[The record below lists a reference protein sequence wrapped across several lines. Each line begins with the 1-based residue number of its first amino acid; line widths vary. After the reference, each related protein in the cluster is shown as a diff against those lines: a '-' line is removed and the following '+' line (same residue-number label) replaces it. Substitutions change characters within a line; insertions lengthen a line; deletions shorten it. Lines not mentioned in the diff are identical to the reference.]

1 MAKHTPILP
10 PILDTEPTTATP
22 PEARPVQMFHGPGD
36 PHLGYGY
43 DQPREQRYDG
53 WTPEKQRV
61 FLEALSEGHTV
72 TYACRA
78 VRMSQQ
84 SAYALRRSARGA
96 AFALGWQAAL
106 LLGRDRLA
114 DEMMDRALNGTVE
127 EISLGNGQVTERR
140 RFDNRLGMAM
150 LARLDRMMGD
160 TGHGAEAGAAHGAA
174 RLVAQ
179 DFEQYL
185 ELVGRDAG
193 PARAGV
199 FLGARIEGGAAKPAN
214 ENDLAP
220 LRALARADTWLRTH
234 TDLAE
239 GVDTADLL
247 PDDRKDWTAEQWR
260 RAEAAGL
267 VALAPNAKPAGEE
280 EAPESDTKLHQPLE
294 YIPPSQQPDPVWW
307 SGRHDAWRTRFP
319 PPPDFDGEEVGEFGD
334 EDYSRALTWQEK
346 AFMDE
351 PWLEEV
357 AEREAK
363 ESLERDAWFGFT
375 PESLDEEDEDEDWD
389 DDEDEDEDE
398 DDGEDDEDG
407 VVEHE
412 ADAPA

>member
-10 PILDTEPTTATP
+10 PILDPEVSSATP
-22 PEARPVQMFHGPGD
+22 PEARPIQMLHGPGD

-267 VALAPNAKPAGEE
+267 VALAPNAKSEGE
-280 EAPESDTKLHQPLE
+280 EAPESDTKLHQVVE
-294 YIPPSQQPDPVWW
+294 YLAPSEQPEPVWW
-307 SGRHDAWRTRFP
+307 DWVIEKYRTKFP
-319 PPPDFDGEEVGEFGD
+319 APDGFAGETEGEFGD
-334 EDYSRALTWQEK
+334 PDYCRALT
-346 AFMDE
+346 
-351 PWLEEV
+351 PEEYEV
-357 AEREAK
+357 VDAPYREMIAAQRAAAMIERNV
-363 ESLERDAWFGFT
+363 WFGF
-375 PESLDEEDEDEDWD
+375 
-389 DDEDEDEDE
+389 
-398 DDGEDDEDG
+398 
-407 VVEHE
+407 
-412 ADAPA
+412 APARKRRRGPPKRSRAAKTRNRSDIVSQT